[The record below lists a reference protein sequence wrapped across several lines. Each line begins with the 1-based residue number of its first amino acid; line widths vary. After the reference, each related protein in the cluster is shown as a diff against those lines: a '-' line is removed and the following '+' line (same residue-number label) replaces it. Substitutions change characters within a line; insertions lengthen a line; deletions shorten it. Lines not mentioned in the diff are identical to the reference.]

1 MLPDADSV
9 HEARGSGNS
18 LDSSGMAVKTEQFQV
33 LAVGDCGAIRTLLE
47 SSPVAQ
53 RFQMHACPVN
63 ADIMACIDQA
73 APDLILVCADS
84 ADRAGLAAC
93 RALKEH
99 PATMMLPVIAVS
111 GNAEL
116 QVAAY
121 SAGADDFVIV
131 SNADEVLLARLEALA
146 RAGARRRKVAA
157 AARNT
162 EERRG
167 EELQATFRRYVSP
180 QLADR
185 ILDNSRLRDSILTA
199 ADIRTRAVV
208 MFADLRGFTSISE
221 RLSPHEV
228 LPLLNEYFSL
238 LTEITFQ
245 HEGTV
250 FHMAGD
256 CLMVGFGVPFE
267 QNDSPE
273 RAVRAAREMLDR
285 FALLADSWRARHNI
299 ETGLGIGIN
308 EGDVVAGNV
317 GSAMFMSYTIIGDA
331 VNIASR
337 LCQRARAGEM
347 VFSRAL
353 KRSLDER
360 GHDLKAVEL
369 PAMTLRGRTSPIDI
383 YCVPIT
389 KRLRIIDA
397 LPPSTLSA

>member
-1 MLPDADSV
+1 
-9 HEARGSGNS
+9 
-18 LDSSGMAVKTEQFQV
+18 MAATTEQFRV
-33 LAVGDCGAIRTLLE
+33 LTTGECAAIRAVLE
-47 SSPVAQ
+47 RSPATDLF
-53 RFQMHACPVN
+53 RLDSCPIDD
-63 ADIMACIDQA
+63 DIMVSIDRV
-73 APDLILVCADS
+73 APDLILLDAQS
-84 ADRAGLAAC
+84 MEHAGLQTC

-99 PATMMLPVIAVS
+99 PATMMLPVVMVS
-111 GNAEL
+111 ENSDL
-116 QVAAY
+116 QVGAY
-121 SAGADDFVIV
+121 SAGADDFMV
-131 SNADEVLLARLEALA
+131 AAGPDTVLLARLEALA
-146 RAGARRRKVAA
+146 RAGARRRKIAA
-157 AARNT
+157 AARDS

-185 ILDNSRLRDSILTA
+185 ILDNSRMRGNILSAT
-199 ADIRTRAVV
+199 DIRTRAVV

-228 LPLLNEYFSL
+228 VPLLNEYFSL

-273 RAVRAAREMLDR
+273 RAVSAAREMLDR
-285 FALLADSWRARHNI
+285 FAVLADGWRARHNI

-331 VNIASR
+331 VNVASR

-353 KRSLDER
+353 KHSLDAH
-360 GHDLKAVEL
+360 GHPIKAVEL
-369 PAMTLRGRTSPIDI
+369 PSMTLRGRSSPIDI

-389 KRLRIIDA
+389 KRLRIVEA
-397 LPPSTLSA
+397 MPPSTLSA